1 MNWKQAQEDY
11 RNYLKIERGLAQ
23 NSIVNYQLDIDKLVL
38 FLEARSITDSPVQI
52 QKVVLQEFI
61 YDLAK
66 KLEPRSQA
74 RIISGLKSFFNY
86 LVFEDYRPDN
96 PMDLIESPKIGRKL
110 PDTLTLDEIN
120 ALIGGIDLSKP
131 EGERNRAIIETLY
144 GCGLRVSELIRLRLS
159 DLYFEEDFI
168 KVTGK
173 GEKQRF
179 VPISDLTKKYIT
191 IYRKGVR
198 VHQQVQKGSEDI
210 LFLNRRGKQLTRAMI
225 FTIVKQLAEKIGLG
239 KTISPHTFRHSFATH
254 LLENGADLRA
264 IQQMLGHESI
274 TTTEVYM
281 HVDRSYLTS
290 VINQFHPRSSDLGNP
305 KQ

>member
-11 RNYLKIERGLAQ
+11 RSYLKIERGLAQ
-23 NSIVNYQLDIDKLVL
+23 NSIVNYLLDIEKLVL
-38 FLEARSITDSPVQI
+38 FLNGNTISDSPIQI
-52 QKVVLQEFI
+52 QKDTLQQFI
-61 YDLAK
+61 YDIAK
-66 KLEPRSQA
+66 EVNPRSQA

-110 PDTLTLDEIN
+110 PDTLSLDEIDELTR
-120 ALIGGIDLSKP
+120 AIDLSKP

-144 GCGLRVSELIRLRLS
+144 GCGLRVSELIHLRIS

-173 GEKQRF
+173 GDKQRF
-179 VPISDLTKKYIT
+179 VPISDITKKYIDV
-191 IYRKGVR
+191 YRKQIR
-198 VHQQVQKGSEDI
+198 IHQKVQKGSEDI

-225 FTIVKQLAEKIGLG
+225 FTIVKQLAEKTGLR

-281 HVDRSYLTS
+281 HVDRTYLAD
-290 VINQFHPRSSDLGNP
+290 VIHQFHPRSSD
-305 KQ
+305 